1 MDSDSFLFLL
11 SGIPLLS
18 ILTGSIITLC
28 IIIFLSLSIFL
39 FSKVRKK
46 KINDAPTDD
55 LSKVLELASD
65 GLPEEKEMLKG
76 IIRLCNR
83 SAVEIMTPR
92 MDVSDLNIK
101 APFNDVIEVIIK
113 FGYSRIPIY
122 GTTQDDIRGILYS
135 KDLLPYIIE
144 KHTEFHWQDLI
155 RPAFFV
161 PENKK
166 IDDLLEDFRKNK
178 IHMAIVVDEFGG
190 TSGIVTLEDILEEI
204 VGEIDDEYDKEDLKH
219 KYLTDG
225 SYIFEAKI
233 SLSDFFRVTQL
244 EPEEFG
250 KLTEEADSL
259 AGLILEIKGDFP
271 EKKEWIHYKNFS
283 FQILNMD
290 ERRILKVK
298 FIINEPVENETEEKD
313 NEK

>member
-1 MDSDSFLFLL
+1 MDSDSFLLLL
-11 SGIPLLS
+11 SGIQLLP
-18 ILTGSIITLC
+18 IPPGLIITLC
-28 IIIFLSLSIFL
+28 IVILLGFSIL
-39 FSKVRKK
+39 FFNKIRKK
-46 KINDAPTDD
+46 KVSDTPVND

-83 SAVEIMTPR
+83 SAIEIMTPR
-92 MDVSDLNIK
+92 MDVADLNIK
-101 APFNDVIEVIIK
+101 ARLEDIIEFIVK
-113 FGYSRIPIY
+113 FGYSRIPVY

-135 KDLLPYIIE
+135 KDLLPYIIG
-144 KHTEFHWQDLI
+144 KQAEFHWQDLI

-166 IDDLLEDFRKNK
+166 IDELLEDFRKNK

-219 KYLTDG
+219 KCLTDG

-233 SLSDFFRVTQL
+233 SLSDFFRITQL
-244 EPEEFG
+244 EPEVFD
-250 KLTEEADSL
+250 KLTEEADTL

-271 EKKEWIHYKNFS
+271 EKNEWIHYKHFS
-283 FQILNMD
+283 FRILNMSK
-290 ERRILKVK
+290 RRILKVR
-298 FIINEPVENETEEKD
+298 FIINNPITSKPEEKGD
-313 NEK
+313 EK